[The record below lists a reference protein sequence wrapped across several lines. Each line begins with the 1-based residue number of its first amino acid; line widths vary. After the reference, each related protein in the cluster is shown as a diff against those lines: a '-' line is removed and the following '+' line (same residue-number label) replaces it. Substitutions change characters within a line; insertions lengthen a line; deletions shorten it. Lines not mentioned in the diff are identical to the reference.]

1 LILPSCSTALHL
13 LSFRHAVAEGA
24 VMFQGSRHGGDRT
37 TADAW
42 LLAAA
47 QGLAVLNLHIW
58 LRLML
63 S

>member
-1 LILPSCSTALHL
+1 
-13 LSFRHAVAEGA
+13 
-24 VMFQGSRHGGDRT
+24 MFQGSRPGADGT